1 MKLAFSTLGCPEW
14 GLEDALSRGREMGFD
29 GIDFRGLG
37 PHRFDAGSG
46 RYVEFDLDVT
56 RARAFTDDLG
66 RTRAMIRDSGL
77 EVAGLSSG
85 VRFVSLGG
93 PERDAA
99 MAEARRYIA
108 LAKEL
113 DCTVV
118 RVFGGGFDAAKTTLE
133 AARADIVSG
142 LKELG
147 AVAAD
152 AVVTL
157 ALETHDNWTST
168 DTMRPVF
175 EAVDSPAVGALWD
188 VNHPFR
194 FAGESPAGTWA
205 NIGPWV
211 RYTHF
216 KDSVDD
222 GSGKFSYR
230 LQGEGTLPLRD
241 IVDVLGKGGYDGW
254 LTLEWEKMWHPDLPE
269 ARVAFPA
276 YVAAMRALLDGP

>member
-14 GLEDALSRGREMGFD
+14 DLGGALSRGREMGFD

-37 PHRFDAGSG
+37 PHRFDPAAG
-46 RYVEFDLDVT
+46 RYVDFDLDVT
-56 RARAFTDDLG
+56 RSREFTDDLD

-85 VRFVSLGG
+85 VRFVSLA
-93 PERDAA
+93 PPDLEKA
-99 MAEARRYIA
+99 MDEGRRYIA

-113 DCTVV
+113 GCKVV
-118 RVFGGGFDAAKTTLE
+118 RVFGGGFDAAKMTIE
-133 AARADIVSG
+133 AARAYIVSG
-142 LKELG
+142 LKELAPLAEEAG
-147 AVAAD
+147 
-152 AVVTL
+152 VTL

-168 DTMRPVF
+168 DTMRPIF

-194 FAGESPAGTWA
+194 FAGESPEATWA

-222 GSGKFSYR
+222 GRGKFSYR
-230 LQGEGTLPLRD
+230 LQGEGTLPLRE
-241 IVDVLGKGGYDGW
+241 IVGILGKGGYDGW
-254 LTLEWEKMWHPDLPE
+254 LTLEWEKMWHPELPE
-269 ARVAFPA
+269 AAVAFPA
-276 YVAAMRALLDGP
+276 YVAAMRALLK